1 MELRILDKEPIHM
14 AELAG
19 ELKKISKKELK
30 GLQQKTGDY
39 ALKFSKLNKDREAK
53 LYQDILGLEIPRLEV
68 EHIAAIVNL
77 LPRNETELKTI
88 FAGSKTTLAPEN
100 IVKILDTLK
109 KYEK

>member
-1 MELRILDKEPIHM
+1 MELKILDQQPVMM

-19 ELKKISKKELK
+19 EMKKIGKKEIK
-30 GLQQKTGDY
+30 SLQQKTNDY

-53 LYQDILGLEIPRLEV
+53 LYSDLLGLEIPRLER
-68 EHIAAIVNL
+68 EHVATIVNL
-77 LPRNETELKTI
+77 LPRNDAELKTI
-88 FAGSKTTLAPEN
+88 FAGSKTTVAPEN